1 MTAEITIELVR
12 QLARVANLH
21 IPDEDLEDVRDAL
34 AKYHLVFAPVEALDL
49 TDVDPAL
56 TMDPRWPEEPGAR

>member
-12 QLARVANLH
+12 QLAGVAGLR
-21 IPDEDLEDVRDAL
+21 IPDEDLEEVRAAL
-34 AKYHLVFAPVEALDL
+34 AKYRVVFAPVEALDL

-56 TMDPRWPEEPGAR
+56 TMDPRWPNE